1 MFYIQGN
8 NIEMTR
14 GDTLHAVINMR
25 DPLGVISYPE
35 TGDVVTFNAM
45 LTRDGEAVI
54 TKTIPHDTMTL
65 TLDPEDTEELAY
77 GRYIFTVK
85 IVRAG
90 GDVDTFIDDGTLT
103 LVKTWRHK
111 PHDAYVPWSPW
122 IPLNSMNGWLAPG
135 GAAPVDA
142 ALNISSTHPVQNR
155 VLYQALAGKV
165 DKVEG
170 MGLSHNDFTDALAQK
185 LADIENGATNVTVDA
200 LFVAG
205 STNPVQSKTIQAAL
219 AAKVDKE
226 VGKGLSSND
235 YTSAEKEKLSGI
247 EAGAQK
253 NPDLSGYALKSEVHD
268 LPAGGTTDQVLA
280 KASNS
285 DHDYKW
291 VTPSGGGGMTVVTYG
306 TSTSAEIEAAYQ
318 AGRTVFCERDG
329 VLLPL
334 SYRGSSTYH
343 IFTGYDGLY
352 LLMYIC
358 TNSNWSDDNRTTDD
372 FYDADPIIYGVATS
386 EDIEA
391 ALMARPVIF
400 CAFDGGFYPL
410 TKRTSATNHVFG
422 GCSSSGVVTITCNNG
437 TWSNNTE
444 AFMPAVPLAQV
455 GQILRY
461 NGFGWSAHTPTKSD
475 VGLANVDNTS
485 DLSKPIS
492 TATQTALDAKITAPS
507 SPTAGQ
513 FLVYNGT
520 AWVAQTVPN
529 ANGVSF

>member
-77 GRYIFTVK
+77 GRYIFTVR
-85 IVRAG
+85 ITRAN

-111 PHDAYVPWSPW
+111 PHDAYVPWNPW

-135 GAAPVDA
+135 
-142 ALNISSTHPVQNR
+142 ALNISSDHPVQNK

-170 MGLSHNDFTDALAQK
+170 MGLSHNDLTDALAQK
-185 LADIENGATNVTVDA
+185 LTDIETGATKTIVDA
-200 LFVAG
+200 LFVSG

-247 EAGAQK
+247 EAGAQV
-253 NPDLSGYALKSEVHD
+253 NPDLSGYALKSEIHD
-268 LPAGGTTDQVLA
+268 LPSGGTTDQVLA

-291 VTPSGGGGMTVVTYG
+291 ITVEGGGGGGSVTVDDTLSGTSENPVQNKVIKAALDGKVDAVEGKVLSDNNYTDTEKLKLAGIAAGANKTTVDSSLSATSANPVRNSVVTNELNTKADKVTEVTVATG
-306 TSTSAEIEAAYQ
+306 GAVSQTLEA
-318 AGRTVFCERDG
+318 GKW
-329 VLLPL
+329 
-334 SYRGSSTYH
+334 YH
-343 IFTGYDGLY
+343 FTGALTGL
-352 LLMYIC
+352 
-358 TNSNWSDDNRTTDD
+358 
-372 FYDADPIIYGVATS
+372 
-386 EDIEA
+386 
-391 ALMARPVIF
+391 
-400 CAFDGGFYPL
+400 
-410 TKRTSATNHVFG
+410 
-422 GCSSSGVVTITCNNG
+422 TIT
-437 TWSNNTE
+437 
-444 AFMPAVPLAQV
+444 L
-455 GQILRY
+455 
-461 NGFGWSAHTPTKSD
+461 
-475 VGLANVDNTS
+475 
-485 DLSKPIS
+485 
-492 TATQTALDAKITAPS
+492 TAPAS
-507 SPTAGQ
+507 GE
-513 FLVYNGT
+513 
-520 AWVAQTVPN
+520 VAQYHFDFTTGATAPTLTLPDSVIMPDGFSVE
-529 ANGVSF
+529 ANKRYEVDILNNFGAVMAWAIS

>member
-65 TLDPEDTEELAY
+65 TLDSEDTEDLAY

-85 IVRAG
+85 IVRTG

-111 PHDAYVPWSPW
+111 PHDAYVPWNPW

-142 ALNISSTHPVQNR
+142 ALNTSSTHPVQNKA
-155 VLYQALAGKV
+155 LYQALAGKV
-165 DKVEG
+165 DNVEG
-170 MGLSHNDFTDALAQK
+170 MGLSHNDLTDALAQK
-185 LADIENGATNVTVDA
+185 LTDIETGATKTIVDA
-200 LFVAG
+200 LFVSG

-235 YTSAEKEKLSGI
+235 YTSAEQSKLAGI
-247 EAGAQK
+247 EAGAQV
-253 NPDLSGYALKSEVHD
+253 NPDLSGYATRSEMNTALAGKADSSSVHNV
-268 LPAGGTTDQVLA
+268 PAGGTAGQVL
-280 KASNS
+280 KKRSGT
-285 DHDYKW
+285 DYDAEW
-291 VTPSGGGGMTVVTYG
+291 AEESGGGGGSVTVDDALSG
-306 TSTSAEIEAAYQ
+306 TSENPVQNKVVKAALDGKIDDVRINGSSIVSSGIANIPKASESNFGVAKVYAYGDPPIRMVKLENSGNEVFSVPMLDASGHIRLSVLTEATTSAKGAMSASDKSKLDGIEAEANKT
-318 AGRTVFCERDG
+318 TVDSA
-329 VLLPL
+329 L
-334 SYRGSSTYH
+334 ST
-343 IFTGYDGLY
+343 
-352 LLMYIC
+352 
-358 TNSNWSDDNRTTDD
+358 
-372 FYDADPIIYGVATS
+372 
-386 EDIEA
+386 
-391 ALMARPVIF
+391 
-400 CAFDGGFYPL
+400 
-410 TKRTSATNHVFG
+410 TSANPVQNK
-422 GCSSSGVVTITCNNG
+422 VVK
-437 TWSNNTE
+437 E
-444 AFMPAVPLAQV
+444 
-455 GQILRY
+455 
-461 NGFGWSAHTPTKSD
+461 
-475 VGLANVDNTS
+475 
-485 DLSKPIS
+485 
-492 TATQTALDAKITAPS
+492 ALDIKITSPS

-513 FLVYNGT
+513 FLVYNGS

>member
-1 MFYIQGN
+1 MFYITGN

-122 IPLNSMNGWLAPG
+122 IPLNTMNGWLAPG

-185 LADIENGATNVTVDA
+185 LADIEAGATKVTVDA

-235 YTSAEKEKLSGI
+235 YTSAEKEKLGGI

-253 NPDLSGYALKSEVHD
+253 NPDLSGYALKSEIHSV
-268 LPAGGTTDQVLA
+268 PPGGRAGQVLG
-280 KASNS
+280 KASS
-285 DHDYKW
+285 DSYDLEW
-291 VTPSGGGGMTVVTYG
+291 VDQTGGGGGGAVNDVTLDGESVVDDDGVAILTTPVIHNIPDGG
-306 TSTSAEIEAAYQ
+306 TSGQ
-318 AGRTVFCERDG
+318 
-329 VLLPL
+329 
-334 SYRGSSTYH
+334 
-343 IFTGYDGLY
+343 Y
-352 LLMYIC
+352 LMKQ
-358 TNSNWSDDNRTTDD
+358 SDED
-372 FYDADPIIYGVATS
+372 YDADWGDVITNDPIFISGTLNAST
-386 EDIEA
+386 
-391 ALMARPVIF
+391 
-400 CAFDGGFYPL
+400 
-410 TKRTSATNHVFG
+410 
-422 GCSSSGVVTITCNNG
+422 GVVTVSHLPTTAQTLAMNASSCVIVLRVGSRRYYLTDVTG
-437 TWSNNTE
+437 NTLTGPFYFTFSALPVRATTE
-444 AFMPAVPLAQV
+444 VISFSSISSSATSMT
-455 GQILRY
+455 GQLMTATI
-461 NGFGWSAHTPTKSD
+461 PTSKSD
-475 VGLANVDNTS
+475 LGLANVDNTS
-485 DLSKPIS
+485 DLAKPIS
-492 TATQTALDAKITAPS
+492 TATQTALDGKITAPA

-513 FLVYNGT
+513 FLVYNGS

-529 ANGVSF
+529 ASGVSF

>member
-90 GDVDTFIDDGTLT
+90 GDVDTFIYDGTLT

-111 PHDAYVPWSPW
+111 PHDAYVPWNPW

-142 ALNISSTHPVQNR
+142 ALNISSTHPVQNKA
-155 VLYQALAGKV
+155 LYQALAGKV
-165 DKVEG
+165 DNVEG
-170 MGLSHNDFTDALAQK
+170 MGLSHNDLTDALAQK
-185 LADIENGATNVTVDA
+185 LTDIETGATKTIVDA
-200 LFVAG
+200 LFVSG

-219 AAKVDKE
+219 ATKVDKG

-253 NPDLSGYALKSEVHD
+253 NPDLSGYALKSEIHSV
-268 LPAGGTTDQVLA
+268 
-280 KASNS
+280 
-285 DHDYKW
+285 
-291 VTPSGGGGMTVVTYG
+291 PSGGRAGQVLGKASSDSYDLEWVDQTGGGGGGSVPVDDALS
-306 TSTSAEIEAAYQ
+306 STSENPVQNKVIK
-318 AGRTVFCERDG
+318 
-329 VLLPL
+329 
-334 SYRGSSTYH
+334 
-343 IFTGYDGLY
+343 
-352 LLMYIC
+352 
-358 TNSNWSDDNRTTDD
+358 
-372 FYDADPIIYGVATS
+372 
-386 EDIEA
+386 A
-391 ALMARPVIF
+391 ALDDISVAGELVCTLMDDGTLYVDNMAAVANF
-400 CAFDGGFYPL
+400 E
-410 TKRTSATNHVFG
+410 K
-422 GCSSSGVVTITCNNG
+422 
-437 TWSNNTE
+437 E
-444 AFMPAVPLAQV
+444 AF
-455 GQILRY
+455 
-461 NGFGWSAHTPTKSD
+461 
-475 VGLANVDNTS
+475 
-485 DLSKPIS
+485 
-492 TATQTALDAKITAPS
+492 
-507 SPTAGQ
+507 
-513 FLVYNGT
+513 
-520 AWVAQTVPN
+520 
-529 ANGVSF
+529 

>member
-85 IVRAG
+85 ITRAN

-111 PHDAYVPWSPW
+111 PHDAYVPWNPW

-142 ALNISSTHPVQNR
+142 ALNISSDHPVQNK

-170 MGLSHNDFTDALAQK
+170 MGLSHNDLTDALAQK
-185 LADIENGATNVTVDA
+185 LTDIETGATKTIVDA
-200 LFVAG
+200 LFVSG
-205 STNPVQSKTIQAAL
+205 STNPVQSETIQAAL

-235 YTSAEKEKLSGI
+235 YTSAEQSKLAGI
-247 EAGAQK
+247 EAGAQV
-253 NPDLSGYALKSEVHD
+253 NPDLSGYALKSEIHD

-291 VTPSGGGGMTVVTYG
+291 ITVEGGGGGGSITVDDTLS
-306 TSTSAEIEAAYQ
+306 STSENPVQNKVIK
-318 AGRTVFCERDG
+318 
-329 VLLPL
+329 
-334 SYRGSSTYH
+334 
-343 IFTGYDGLY
+343 
-352 LLMYIC
+352 
-358 TNSNWSDDNRTTDD
+358 
-372 FYDADPIIYGVATS
+372 
-386 EDIEA
+386 A
-391 ALMARPVIF
+391 ALDDI
-400 CAFDGGFYPL
+400 
-410 TKRTSATNHVFG
+410 SATG
-422 GCSSSGVVTITCNNG
+422 ELACTLMEDG
-437 TWSNNTE
+437 TLYVDNMTAVANFEEE
-444 AFMPAVPLAQV
+444 AF
-455 GQILRY
+455 
-461 NGFGWSAHTPTKSD
+461 
-475 VGLANVDNTS
+475 
-485 DLSKPIS
+485 
-492 TATQTALDAKITAPS
+492 
-507 SPTAGQ
+507 
-513 FLVYNGT
+513 
-520 AWVAQTVPN
+520 
-529 ANGVSF
+529 

>member
-1 MFYIQGN
+1 MFYITGN

-85 IVRAG
+85 ITRAN
-90 GDVDTFIDDGTLT
+90 GDVDTFIDGGTLT

-185 LADIENGATNVTVDA
+185 LADIEAGATKVTVDA

-253 NPDLSGYALKSEVHD
+253 NPDMSGYALKSEIHSVPSGGRAGQVLGKASSDSYD
-268 LPAGGTTDQVLA
+268 LEWVDQTGGGGGGAVNDVTLDGESVVEDGVAVLTSPEIHNVPSGGTTGQ
-280 KASNS
+280 
-285 DHDYKW
+285 
-291 VTPSGGGGMTVVTYG
+291 
-306 TSTSAEIEAAYQ
+306 
-318 AGRTVFCERDG
+318 
-329 VLLPL
+329 
-334 SYRGSSTYH
+334 
-343 IFTGYDGLY
+343 Y
-352 LLMYIC
+352 LKKL
-358 TNSNWSDDNRTTDD
+358 SDDD
-372 FYDADPIIYGVATS
+372 YDADWGDPPVVDEPVVFITGTLNTSTNVVTVSRLPDTAQSLAMDAAFKIVVLKVGVRRYYLENVTGNALSGPFYFHFFALDNYVTTEVVSFSSISSAATS
-386 EDIEA
+386 MTGQ
-391 ALMARPVIF
+391 LMTATIP
-400 CAFDGGFYPL
+400 
-410 TKRTSATNHVFG
+410 TS
-422 GCSSSGVVTITCNNG
+422 
-437 TWSNNTE
+437 
-444 AFMPAVPLAQV
+444 
-455 GQILRY
+455 
-461 NGFGWSAHTPTKSD
+461 KSD
-475 VGLANVDNTS
+475 LGLGNVDNTS
-485 DLSKPIS
+485 DAAKPIS
-492 TATQTALDAKITAPS
+492 TATQTALDGKITAPS

-529 ANGVSF
+529 ASGVSF

>member
-1 MFYIQGN
+1 MFYITGN

-14 GDTLHAVINMR
+14 GDSLHAVINMR

-54 TKTIPHDTMTL
+54 TKTIPHDNMTL

-185 LADIENGATNVTVDA
+185 LADIETGATKVTVDA

-253 NPDLSGYALKSEVHD
+253 NPDMSGYALKSEIHD
-268 LPAGGTTDQVLA
+268 LPPGGTTDQVLA

-291 VTPSGGGGMTVVTYG
+291 VTPSGGGGDGVVFVTYDV
-306 TSTSAEIEAAYQ
+306 STSEEIEAAYQ
-318 AGRTVFCERDG
+318 AGKHIVCVYTESG
-329 VLLPL
+329 MSYYLPL
-334 SYRGSSTYH
+334 IVRYDSSNTMFGTVVGDYDFIVVSCEDGAWNDSKWSTNPITYPYTRSPSALGTASPGSSNDYSRGDH
-343 IFTGYDGLY
+343 
-352 LLMYIC
+352 
-358 TNSNWSDDNRTTDD
+358 
-372 FYDADPIIYGVATS
+372 VH
-386 EDIEA
+386 
-391 ALMARPVIF
+391 
-400 CAFDGGFYPL
+400 PL
-410 TKRTSATNHVFG
+410 PS
-422 GCSSSGVVTITCNNG
+422 
-437 TWSNNTE
+437 
-444 AFMPAVPLAQV
+444 
-455 GQILRY
+455 
-461 NGFGWSAHTPTKSD
+461 KSD
-475 VGLANVDNTS
+475 LGLGNVDNTS
-485 DLSKPIS
+485 DLAKPIS
-492 TATQTALDAKITAPS
+492 TATQTALDGKITAPS

-513 FLVYNGT
+513 FLVYNGS
-520 AWVAQTVPN
+520 AWVAQTVPS